1 MASSMIWFAA
11 TVAAGVLAWITG
23 LRLGRTDGRRAW
35 GWAAGATVLLLI
47 WAWLSRNPAVAV
59 AAIPV
64 RVLSRI
70 EGVAAV
76 PLFLLILGV
85 AWARSGLTRQ
95 RAVVVA
101 AVIVGVLHL
110 LRGGGWML
118 RMTPASSFARTIDR
132 DMVMQ
137 SQDFSCVAAACA
149 TVLNRMGIYTS
160 EAEMARLTHT
170 TPGSGATIVRA
181 MDGLAQR
188 LAHTPWRVE
197 LVQPTYAQLRS
208 LPMPLL
214 ATVQSGPLQHHM
226 LVVESANDR
235 HVWVLD
241 PAGGRLIM
249 DAGDFARSFTGS
261 AIVFVAPR

>member
-1 MASSMIWFAA
+1 MAGSMLWFAA
-11 TVAAGVLAWITG
+11 TALACVAAWQAGT
-23 LRLGRTDGRRAW
+23 RLGRLNPPRAW
-35 GWAAGATVLLLI
+35 LCVAGATTMLLL

-59 AAIPV
+59 EAIPV

-101 AVIVGVLHL
+101 AVLVGVVHFV
-110 LRGGGWML
+110 RGGGWML
-118 RMTPASSFARTIDR
+118 QVTPAASFASTIDR

-137 SQDFSCVAAACA
+137 SQDFSCVAAASA
-149 TVLNRMGIYTS
+149 TALNRMGIYTS
-160 EAEMARLTHT
+160 EAEMARLTRT

-188 LAHTPWRVE
+188 LAHTPWQPQ
-197 LVQPTYAQLRS
+197 LVQPTYDQLQT

-214 ATVQSGPLQHHM
+214 ATVQSGPLQRHM
-226 LVVESANDR
+226 IVVESANDR
-235 HVWVLD
+235 HVWVVD
-241 PAGGRLIM
+241 PAGGRLLL
-249 DAGDFARSFTGS
+249 DAGQFAQSFTGS
-261 AIVFVAPR
+261 VIVFVSR